1 MRIAKLEFKK
11 SFLSIAALWVS
22 GNIFLLAVWR
32 YFLVKRRENL
42 SLKELVKENDAPPQL
57 NKEILINLNQSYSQQ
72 LLIGSLI
79 ILALTLLLI
88 FFFRKYLVE
97 NLTLNHVLVRTAM
110 TLGTLTIG
118 RWLVSRLSEYSLA
131 IALLVV
137 IVFLALIYYLRQFLY
152 KLEQKLRSGQINS
165 GQEDPE

>member
-32 YFLVKRRENL
+32 YFLVKRREDL

>member
-11 SFLSIAALWVS
+11 SFLSIVALWVS

-32 YFLVKRRENL
+32 YFLVKRREDL